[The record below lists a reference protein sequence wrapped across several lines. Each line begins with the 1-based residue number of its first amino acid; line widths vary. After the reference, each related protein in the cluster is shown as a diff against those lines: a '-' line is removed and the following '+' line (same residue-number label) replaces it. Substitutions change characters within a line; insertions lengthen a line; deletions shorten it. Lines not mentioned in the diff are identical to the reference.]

1 MEKNI
6 MDKVHQTEV
15 EIFDVIVDICKKEK
29 IEYFMYGGT
38 LLGAINYKGFIP
50 WDDDIDIVMPRDDFE
65 KFIKV
70 APNYLNEKFKL
81 DYITTNKNYYLPFAK
96 VRNVLTSYDEKN
108 LVKYFGNK
116 GMWVDIIPLDY
127 SSNLS
132 LEKIHK
138 IAKRSRNI
146 CNLIA
151 VKNLK
156 LSNANPIKI
165 FILKFIPNKLLYFL
179 NNKIIVKKNEG
190 DYYINYATNKIK
202 REITNKNLFYPLIKL
217 EFCGKKYFAPNKPHD
232 FLLQLYGPDYPKLPP
247 IEKRITHNPV
257 RIKFEDG
264 EEIFPEEN

>member
-1 MEKNI
+1 
-6 MDKVHQTEV
+6 
-15 EIFDVIVDICKKEK
+15 
-29 IEYFMYGGT
+29 
-38 LLGAINYKGFIP
+38 
-50 WDDDIDIVMPRDDFE
+50 
-65 KFIKV
+65 
-70 APNYLNEKFKL
+70 
-81 DYITTNKNYYLPFAK
+81 
-96 VRNVLTSYDEKN
+96 
-108 LVKYFGNK
+108 
-116 GMWVDIIPLDY
+116 MWVDIIPLDY

-232 FLLQLYGPDYPKLPP
+232 FLLQSVWTRLSKLHNW
-247 IEKRITHNPV
+247 KRITHNPV
-257 RIKFEDG
+257 RIKIVKMEKKYFQK
-264 EEIFPEEN
+264 EN